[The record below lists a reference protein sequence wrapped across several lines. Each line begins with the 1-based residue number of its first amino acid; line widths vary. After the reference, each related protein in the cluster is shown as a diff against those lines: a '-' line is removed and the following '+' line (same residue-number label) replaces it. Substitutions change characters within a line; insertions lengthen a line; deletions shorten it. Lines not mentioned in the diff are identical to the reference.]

1 MKISKLSAVL
11 ALAVSTAAISS
22 FSAQATDGTITFNG
36 RVTDQT
42 CTISTPGGKDFTVT
56 LPTVSASTLAAQS
69 ATAGRTPFAINLSD
83 CSKGNVATYFEP
95 GATVDFN
102 TGRLNNQAQTDAATN
117 VQIQLLGSNNQF
129 LPILAAG
136 TNGAQENSQWV
147 TVANEGDSADLNY
160 YAEYYA
166 TSAAGAGDVT
176 STVQY
181 TIIYQ

>member
-11 ALAVSTAAISS
+11 ALAVSAATVSS
-22 FSAQATDGTITFNG
+22 FSAQAADGTITFNG
-36 RVTDQT
+36 KVTDQT

-56 LPTVSASTLAAQS
+56 LPTVSSSTLASQS
-69 ATAGRTPFAINLSD
+69 ATAGRTPFSINLTQ
-83 CSKGNVATYFEP
+83 CSEGQVATYFEP

-117 VQIQLLGSNNQF
+117 VKIQLLGSNNQF
-129 LPILAAG
+129 LPILGSTGEQA
-136 TNGAQENSQWV
+136 NSQWV
-147 TVANEGDSADLNY
+147 TVANDGVADLNY

-166 TSAAGAGDVT
+166 TAAAGAGDVT
-176 STVQY
+176 SNVQY